1 MGKLRPRKGQSEV
14 ASLSDHCGMQSA
26 LVHAWWSWREQ
37 REKGSL
43 TQDGDRLPN
52 RLFPSG
58 IRNCWEKRAS
68 VFPGAAWVLPC
79 EICSQGVGRLWS
91 CYHPSYMAVLRAE
104 PSVGALA
111 TFLLF
116 LCVRMLNSFLFKI
129 YSYLAMLGLSYGMW
143 DLVSWP
149 GLGTWA
155 PCIGSMEL

>member
-1 MGKLRPRKGQSEV
+1 
-14 ASLSDHCGMQSA
+14 
-26 LVHAWWSWREQ
+26 
-37 REKGSL
+37 
-43 TQDGDRLPN
+43 
-52 RLFPSG
+52 
-58 IRNCWEKRAS
+58 
-68 VFPGAAWVLPC
+68 
-79 EICSQGVGRLWS
+79 
-91 CYHPSYMAVLRAE
+91 MAVLRAE

-143 DLVSWP
+143 DLVTWP